1 VVLSGGGARLGG
13 LAQRLA
19 AATRLPVE
27 PGVATAA
34 LRVGKTGLSD
44 EQLSYVEPQ
53 IAVPVGLA
61 LGVAS

>member
-1 VVLSGGGARLGG
+1 MLSGGGARLTG
-13 LAQRLA
+13 LGQRLA

-34 LRVGKTGLSD
+34 LKIGKTGLTE